1 MVHLWLVGKRV
12 VDFLIVLI
20 EFFSLAITV
29 DGLERHYEH
38 ILVEI
43 VVLEMGVGHFS
54 ANLGR
59 KGASPTNDTRRQ
71 KTRAPGLS

>member
-1 MVHLWLVGKRV
+1 MPPFGDVGVTYMVHLWLVGKRV

-29 DGLERHYEH
+29 DGLERHYD
-38 ILVEI
+38 
-43 VVLEMGVGHFS
+43 
-54 ANLGR
+54 
-59 KGASPTNDTRRQ
+59 DTRRQ